1 MSQHI
6 DRGYTH
12 PSPPRRGRVLTAYVA
27 RIWLVNALI
36 AFCISLTVIG
46 PRPSLAAPGAD
57 SGTKAKIFI
66 LGDSLTAGWGVENG
80 ESLPA
85 QLQARLKAL
94 GHMVAVVNGGVSGDT
109 TAGGKARIGWG
120 LKDKPDAVIVALG
133 GNDALRGLSPQAT
146 RRNLDAIL
154 ARIKKAGLPVLL
166 AGYKSPR
173 NLGPEYIAEFEAVY
187 PELAKKHGVLFYP
200 FILDGV
206 AMDPALNQ
214 GDGIHPNARGVA
226 RMVDGLLPYVEKLIA
241 RIRASAPPGP

>member
-1 MSQHI
+1 MPAP
-6 DRGYTH
+6 DARAAVPG
-12 PSPPRRGRVLTAYVA
+12 TA
-27 RIWLVNALI
+27 
-36 AFCISLTVIG
+36 
-46 PRPSLAAPGAD
+46 P
-57 SGTKAKIFI
+57 KIFI

-85 QLQARLKAL
+85 QLEARLNQR
-94 GHMVAVVNGGVSGDT
+94 GHKVRVVNGGVSGDT
-109 TAGGKARIGWG
+109 TAGGKARIGWA

-133 GNDALRGLSPQAT
+133 GNDALRGLSPDAT

-154 ARIKKAGLPVLL
+154 MRIKQAGLPALL
-166 AGYKSPR
+166 AGYMSPR

-214 GDGIHPNARGVA
+214 GDGIHPNAKGVA
-226 RMVDGLLPYVEKLIA
+226 RMVDGLLPVVEKLIA
-241 RIRASAPPGP
+241 RIGKPGAAPGP